1 MFVTKLKK
9 MFLLVAVRFHS
20 QFALGYTY
28 NAAGNRIEKNT
39 VKAVLI
45 TTPGTYAMR
54 KVIPWL
60 CMKKRA
66 PPPYR
71 TPVRN
76 APVCLSA

>member
-1 MFVTKLKK
+1 MCLLFV
-9 MFLLVAVRFHS
+9 VRFHS

-54 KVIPWL
+54 KV
-60 CMKKRA
+60 M
-66 PPPYR
+66 
-71 TPVRN
+71 
-76 APVCLSA
+76 

>member
-9 MFLLVAVRFHS
+9 MCLLFVVRFHS

-54 KVIPWL
+54 KV
-60 CMKKRA
+60 M
-66 PPPYR
+66 
-71 TPVRN
+71 
-76 APVCLSA
+76 